1 VLGVL
6 AGLAVWGIATLAFG
20 VDVRQP
26 AFGAGSQALDM
37 TAAPIVL
44 AGVVGGLAAWLVL
57 ALLERITRHARGVW
71 RVLATL
77 ALVAS
82 LGGPLSGHGVGVA
95 SQLVLVLMHLVVG
108 AVLIVLL
115 PRTSPP
121 VRWPSDSS
129 ERQ

>member
-6 AGLAVWGIATLAFG
+6 AGLAVWGIATVAFG
-20 VDVRQP
+20 IDVRQP
-26 AFGAGSQALDM
+26 AFGASSQAPDM

-44 AGVVGGLAAWLVL
+44 AGVVSGLAAWLVL

-71 RVLATL
+71 RVFATV

-82 LGGPLSGHGVGVA
+82 LGGPLSGQGIGVA
-95 SQLVLVLMHLVVG
+95 SQLVLVLMHLLVG
-108 AVLIVLL
+108 AALIVLL